1 MAPQAR
7 SETTRQKILD
17 AAIDLFSEVGYA
29 AAGLGEII
37 ERAGMTKGALYHH
50 FDSKEALATA
60 IIEQG
65 TNLTRDAFRHVCE
78 SSSPALENL
87 IHAVFVVTDLLVS
100 DKKART
106 AEQLTRALAEFN
118 TAASQVWSSR
128 LEAMTTQADLA
139 RVEGDLREGLDPY
152 VVSESIL
159 NAALGAQLLA
169 ETADGNDHT
178 KRLTRSLALLLPAIV
193 ADASL
198 AYFREFLARE
208 SLRQPSCSTNQA
220 HQPH

>member
-1 MAPQAR
+1 MVPQAR

-78 SSSPALENL
+78 SSSPALENM
-87 IHAVFVVTDLLVS
+87 IHGVFIVADLLVS
-100 DKKART
+100 DKTART
-106 AEQLTRALAEFN
+106 AEQLTRGLAEFN
-118 TAASQVWSSR
+118 SAASRAWSS
-128 LEAMTTQADLA
+128 LLDSMTTQADAQAPKATSGKASIPTWSPKQSSTPCWA
-139 RVEGDLREGLDPY
+139 RNSY
-152 VVSESIL
+152 
-159 NAALGAQLLA
+159 
-169 ETADGNDHT
+169 
-178 KRLTRSLALLLPAIV
+178 
-193 ADASL
+193 
-198 AYFREFLARE
+198 
-208 SLRQPSCSTNQA
+208 LRQQTASITSSD
-220 HQPH
+220 

>member
-29 AAGLGEII
+29 AGGLGEII

-65 TNLTRDAFRHVCE
+65 TDLTRDAFRHVCE

-87 IHAVFVVTDLLVS
+87 IHGAFVITDLLVS

-128 LEAMTTQADLA
+128 LDAMATQANLA
-139 RVEGDLREGLDPY
+139 GGEGDLREGLDPY
-152 VVSESIL
+152 VVSESFL
-159 NAALGAQLLA
+159 NAMLGAQLLA
-169 ETADGNDHT
+169 KTADGDDHIE
-178 KRLTRSLALLLPAIV
+178 RLTRSLELLLPAIV
-193 ADASL
+193 ADSSL
-198 AYFREFLARE
+198 DYFREFLARE
-208 SLRQPSCSTNQA
+208 SLRQAPG
-220 HQPH
+220 HRHD

>member
-17 AAIDLFSEVGYA
+17 AATDLFSEVGYA

-65 TNLTRDAFRHVCE
+65 TSLTRNAFRHVCE
-78 SSSPALENL
+78 SSSPALENM
-87 IHAVFVVTDLLVS
+87 IHGVFVVTDLLIS
-100 DKKART
+100 DKKAHT

-118 TAASQVWSSR
+118 TAASQVWSNR
-128 LEAMTTQADLA
+128 LDAMATQASLA
-139 RVEGDLREGLDPY
+139 SAEGDLREGLDPY
-152 VVSESIL
+152 MVSESIF
-159 NAALGAQLLA
+159 NAMLGAQLLGK
-169 ETADGNDHT
+169 TDGSDHI
-178 KRLTRSLALLLPAIV
+178 KRLSRSLALLLPAIV
-193 ADASL
+193 TDASL
-198 AYFREFLARE
+198 AYFHEFLARE
-208 SLRQPSCSTNQA
+208 SLRQATGSTD
-220 HQPH
+220 

>member
-1 MAPQAR
+1 VPQAR

-17 AAIDLFSEVGYA
+17 AATDVFSEVGYA

-65 TNLTRDAFRHVCE
+65 TNLTHAAFRQVCE
-78 SSSPALENL
+78 SSSPALENM
-87 IHAVFVVTDLLVS
+87 IHGVFLVADLLAS
-100 DKKART
+100 DKTART

-118 TAASQVWSSR
+118 STASHVWSSR
-128 LEAMTTQADLA
+128 LDAMTTQASLA
-139 RVEGDLREGLDPY
+139 SAESDLREGLDPS

-159 NAALGAQLLA
+159 NALIGAQLLSK
-169 ETADGNDHT
+169 TADGDDHIT
-178 KRLTRSLALLLPAIV
+178 RLTRSLEVLLPAIV
-193 ADASL
+193 ADSSV

-208 SLRQPSCSTNQA
+208 SLRRDQFTEPTD
-220 HQPH
+220 

>member
-7 SETTRQKILD
+7 SEVTRQKILD
-17 AAIDLFSEVGYA
+17 AAMNLFSEVGYA

-65 TNLTRDAFRHVCE
+65 DNLIQDAFGHVCQ

-87 IHAVFVVTDLLVS
+87 IHGVFVVTDLLVS
-100 DKKART
+100 DKAART
-106 AEQLTRALAEFN
+106 AEQLTRGLAEFN
-118 TAASQVWSSR
+118 NAASHVWPNR
-128 LEAMTTQADLA
+128 LEAMTTQASRA
-139 RVEGDLREGLDPY
+139 ITEGDLRDGLDPQ

-159 NAALGAQLLA
+159 NAMLGAQLLC
-169 ETADGNDHT
+169 TAAQDADHIT
-178 KRLTRSLALLLPAIV
+178 RLTRSLELLLPAIV
-193 ADASL
+193 AEQSL
-198 AYFREFLARE
+198 DYFRQFLARE
-208 SLRQPSCSTNQA
+208 PIRHLQADGSTN
-220 HQPH
+220 